1 MSKNNLYLPLK
12 FVPYIFISIT
22 AILIT
27 AATYVITWL
36 SPLNKFFESF
46 RKKIIY
52 FNIDK
57 DVKKTKEEF
66 ILFES
71 NLVFKLML
79 WHIKIRG
86 ILIN

>member
-36 SPLNKFFESF
+36 SPLNKFFKNF